1 MENIILNLK
10 RKFGNGEDLNANII
24 CDRAKWKIPEDIK
37 AFVDELAKNSQISN
51 EDKILLVFERLCK
64 DYIYDDNVLSYM
76 KKIEDDKFALP
87 DWYGREVDTDWEKNR
102 EEHNKRVC
110 YEISRYLAKALSEL
124 FKENDDINVCILWD
138 IDLTHYY
145 VGLTSGDYTIT
156 LDLDNFNNIKDLTRL
171 KTGLTIDG
179 IEILEDDKNKF
190 RSALARFNK
199 GRDKHAIKKMES
211 EVENTTVLTQD
222 ESQEEPDDIA
232 FLRNAMAI
240 LSEKYNIDSQGIYE
254 YMKEI
259 VDIKLGTNSREKVWK
274 KIRRDLGK
282 GTIYTRCLVVN
293 IDNKKYIID
302 VDKKVVRQFDEK
314 EFLEEDADFTPY
326 KKVSRDWREHYDGT

>member
-10 RKFGNGEDLNANII
+10 KDFGNREDLNANII
-24 CDRAKWKIPEDIK
+24 CDKAKWKIPEDIQG
-37 AFVDELAKNSQISN
+37 FVDGLSKDSQISN
-51 EDKILLVFERLCK
+51 EDKILAVFERLCK
-64 DYIYDDNVLSYM
+64 DYIYDDNILSYM
-76 KKIEDDKFALP
+76 KKVEDDKFALP
-87 DWYGREVDTDWEKNR
+87 DWYGRDVDTDWEKNR

-110 YEISRYLAKALSEL
+110 YEVSRYLAKALSEL
-124 FKENDDINVCILWD
+124 FKENDDFNVCILWD

-145 VGLTSGDYTIT
+145 VGLTCSDYTIT

-199 GRDKHAIKKMES
+199 GRDKHDIKKMES
-211 EVENTTVLTQD
+211 EVEDTTISTQD

-240 LSEKYNIDSQGIYE
+240 LREKYNIDSQGIYE

-259 VDIKLGTNSREKVWK
+259 VDIKLGTNAREKVWK
-274 KIRRDLGK
+274 KIRGDSSK

-302 VDKKVVRQFDEK
+302 VDEKLLRQFDEK

-326 KKVSRDWREHYDGT
+326 KKVSRDWGEHYDGT